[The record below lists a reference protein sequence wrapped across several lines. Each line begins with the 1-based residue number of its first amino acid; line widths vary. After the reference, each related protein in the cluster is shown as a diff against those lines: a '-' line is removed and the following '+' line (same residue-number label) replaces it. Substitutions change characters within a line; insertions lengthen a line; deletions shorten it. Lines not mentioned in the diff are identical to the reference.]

1 MIGELVLAMEAV
13 APRRLAATW
22 DNTGLLLGDPS
33 RLLRRALLTIDLT
46 DDVLDEAIAAKCEAI
61 IAYHPPIF
69 EPLKQLTAMHA
80 HEQILLRCA
89 ENKIAI
95 LSPHTALDAVCGG
108 MTDWLTDFIG
118 DGARVA
124 LEPATNLN
132 LPVQEAPSER
142 TLNQARTRAP
152 VAGRPQVHSQ
162 VHGQVHGQGHVQV
175 HGQGRALTL
184 IKPRT
189 TNDIAKQL
197 RTSLRLSAG
206 DVAYCELQKSRR
218 HTCVAVVPGSGASL
232 LTMAIEAGCTLMV
245 TGEAKHHDVLH
256 AREMNCDMILLG
268 HTNSER
274 GFMPHFAKQLQPHVP
289 QVRLLVSKRDQHPLR
304 CA

>member
-1 MIGELVLAMEAV
+1 MLAMDAV
-13 APRRLAATW
+13 APRHLAATW

-61 IAYHPPIF
+61 ITYHPPIF

-80 HEQILLRCA
+80 HQQILLRCA

-108 MTDWLTDFIG
+108 MTDWLADKI
-118 DGARVA
+118 DAGARVA

-132 LPVQEAPSER
+132 SPVQEAPSAR
-142 TLNQARTRAP
+142 ALNQARTRVP

-162 VHGQVHGQGHVQV
+162 VHSQV

-197 RTSLRLSAG
+197 RISLRLSAG

-289 QVRLLVSKRDQHPLR
+289 QVLLLVSKRDQHPLR

>member
-1 MIGELVLAMEAV
+1 MLAMEAV
-13 APRRLAATW
+13 APRRLAASW

-80 HEQILLRCA
+80 HQQILLRCA

-108 MTDWLTDFIG
+108 MTDWLADMI
-118 DGARVA
+118 DAGARVA

-132 LPVQEAPSER
+132 SPATQVNHLHASARGQDQI
-142 TLNQARTRAP
+142 QA
-152 VAGRPQVHSQ
+152 
-162 VHGQVHGQGHVQV
+162 QV
-175 HGQGRALTL
+175 HGQGRALAL
-184 IKPRT
+184 AKPRT
-189 TNDIAKQL
+189 TSAIAKQL
-197 RTSLRLSAG
+197 RASLRLSGG
-206 DVAYCELQKSRR
+206 DVNYCEFNTSRR
-218 HTCVAVVPGSGASL
+218 HASVAVVPGSGASL

-245 TGEAKHHDVLH
+245 TGEAKHHDVIH
-256 AREMNCDMILLG
+256 AREMNCDIILLG

-274 GFMPHFAKQLQPHVP
+274 GFLPHFAKQLQPHVP
-289 QVRLLVSKRDQHPLR
+289 QVRLLVSKRDRHPLHS
-304 CA
+304 A

>member
-13 APRRLAATW
+13 APRRLAASW
-22 DNTGLLLGDPS
+22 DNTGFLLGDPS
-33 RLLRRALLTIDLT
+33 RELRRALLTIDLT
-46 DDVLDEAIAAKCEAI
+46 HAVLDEAIAAKCQAI

-108 MTDWLTDFIG
+108 MTDWLADLIDT
-118 DGARVA
+118 GARVA
-124 LEPATNLN
+124 LEPSAQFHSSA
-132 LPVQEAPSER
+132 QEAPSER
-142 TLNQARTRAP
+142 MLNQARTRAP
-152 VAGRPQVHSQ
+152 ITGKPQI
-162 VHGQVHGQGHVQV
+162 

-184 IKPRT
+184 IKPRA
-189 TNDIAKQL
+189 TNAIAKQL
-197 RTSLRLSAG
+197 RTSLRLSVG

-232 LTMAIEAGCTLMV
+232 LALALEAGCTLMV
-245 TGEAKHHDVLH
+245 TGEAKHHDVIH
-256 AREMNCDMILLG
+256 AQENGCDMILLG

>member
-13 APRRLAATW
+13 APRRLAASW
-22 DNTGLLLGDPS
+22 DKTGFLLGDPS
-33 RLLRRALLTIDLT
+33 RALRRALLTIDLT
-46 DDVLDEAIAAKCEAI
+46 NTVLDEAIAAKCEAI

-69 EPLKQLTAMHA
+69 EPLKHLTAMHA

-89 ENKIAI
+89 EHKIAI
-95 LSPHTALDAVCGG
+95 LSPHTALDAVRGG

-118 DGARVA
+118 GGARVA
-124 LEPATNLN
+124 LEPSTNLN
-132 LPVQEAPSER
+132 SPMTEMNHLYASAPGQQEDAH
-142 TLNQARTRAP
+142 
-152 VAGRPQVHSQ
+152 GKSQ
-162 VHGQVHGQGHVQV
+162 G

-184 IKPRT
+184 AKPRT
-189 TNDIAKQL
+189 TNAIAKQL
-197 RTSLRLSAG
+197 RSSLRLAAG
-206 DVAYCELQKSRR
+206 DVSYCELKKNRK
-218 HTCVAVVPGSGASL
+218 HKLIAVVPGSGAGL
-232 LTMAIEAGCTLMV
+232 LALALEAGCTLMV

-256 AREMNCDMILLG
+256 AQENGCDMILLG

-274 GFMPHFAKQLQPHVP
+274 GFLAHFAKQLQPHVP

>member
-1 MIGELVLAMEAV
+1 MLAMEAV
-13 APRRLAATW
+13 APRSLAATW

-33 RLLRRALLTIDLT
+33 RVLRRALLTIDLT

-80 HEQILLRCA
+80 HQQILLRCA

-108 MTDWLTDFIG
+108 MTDWLADMI
-118 DGARVA
+118 DAGARVA

-132 LPVQEAPSER
+132 SPATQVNHLHASARGQDQVQA
-142 TLNQARTRAP
+142 
-152 VAGRPQVHSQ
+152 
-162 VHGQVHGQGHVQV
+162 QV

-184 IKPRT
+184 AKPRT
-189 TNDIAKQL
+189 TSAIAKQL
-197 RTSLRLSAG
+197 RASLRLSAG
-206 DVAYCELQKSRR
+206 NVNYCEFNKSRR

-232 LTMAIEAGCTLMV
+232 LTMAIEVGCTLMV
-245 TGEAKHHDVLH
+245 TGEAKHHDVIH

-274 GFMPHFAKQLQPHVP
+274 GFLPNFAKQLQPHVP
-289 QVRLLVSKRDQHPLR
+289 QVRLLVSKRDRHPLHS
-304 CA
+304 A

>member
-13 APRRLAATW
+13 APRRLAASW
-22 DNTGLLLGDPS
+22 DNTGFLLGDPS
-33 RLLRRALLTIDLT
+33 RELRRALLTIDLT
-46 DDVLDEAIAAKCEAI
+46 HAVLDEAIAAKCQAI

-108 MTDWLTDFIG
+108 MTDWLADLIDT
-118 DGARVA
+118 GARVA
-124 LEPATNLN
+124 LEPSA
-132 LPVQEAPSER
+132 QFHSSAQDAPSER
-142 TLNQARTRAP
+142 MLNQARTRAP
-152 VAGRPQVHSQ
+152 IVGKPII
-162 VHGQVHGQGHVQV
+162 

-184 IKPRT
+184 IKPRA
-189 TNDIAKQL
+189 TNAIAKQL
-197 RTSLRLSAG
+197 RTSLRLSVG

-245 TGEAKHHDVLH
+245 TGEAKHHDVIH
-256 AREMNCDMILLG
+256 AREMNCDIILLG

-304 CA
+304 YA